1 MSAHLEKNLKV
12 ARHYV
17 VVGTETQAMQHLARL
32 RTIDVK
38 GLLRREISV
47 LTIVALIRARNE
59 AQAQRTLASLGAL
72 SPEEL
77 TLLRD
82 LLARAPEASRV
93 EFQKFV
99 RAFVNT
105 APSTNPI
112 RAESSTATTS
122 RYWMA
127 LAAGGTTA
135 IGIAIMWSAFAVE
148 SSTLELPTPY
158 RALAI
163 AVGGAT
169 GFAIRRVG
177 NGVTRIF
184 GIAGVLFTLFGCALA
199 KFLFAIGMLAMKTH
213 THYFGAM
220 TNGDYSKVP
229 QLMAEQL
236 GPMDIVYLGIATYA
250 AFVLSCNRRWLGGAS
265 S

>member
-1 MSAHLEKNLKV
+1 MSAYLEKNLTV

-17 VVGTETQAMQHLARL
+17 MVGTETQAMQHLARL
-32 RTIDVK
+32 RTLDVQ
-38 GLLRREISV
+38 GVLRREISL
-47 LTIVALIRARNE
+47 LTIVALIRARDE
-59 AQAQRTLASLGAL
+59 AQAKRTLASLGAL

-77 TLLRD
+77 TMLRD

-99 RAFVNT
+99 RAFMHA

-112 RAESSTATTS
+112 RTESSTATTTH
-122 RYWMA
+122 YWMA

-135 IGIAIMWSAFAVE
+135 IGIAIMWSAFTMN

-158 RALAI
+158 PVLAI

-169 GFAIRRVG
+169 GFVIHRVG
-177 NGVTRIF
+177 NGVTLNF
-184 GIAGVLFTLFGCALA
+184 GIAGVLLTLFGCALA
-199 KFLFAIGMLAMKTH
+199 KFLSAIGMLAMAMH
-213 THYFGAM
+213 AHYFVAI
-220 TNGDYSKVP
+220 TKVDYSQVP
-229 QLMAEQL
+229 QTMAEQL
-236 GPMDIVYLGIATYA
+236 SPMDIVYFGIATYA
-250 AFVLSCNRRWLGGAS
+250 AFVLSCNRRWLGGPS